1 MRKKNLKSAI
11 SAFFGALLVVA
22 LTGCAAGPDAM
33 TRNMRQVTD
42 GVEGVSGSIKALNVL
57 LVAQEDGSAVLVGTF
72 VNTSETNDEIT
83 SIVANGIVGE
93 ISVSPLVQYT
103 GPAIFEGES
112 KNSSARF
119 PGLNARVSDH
129 VELEVSFRTAAPM
142 KLSALVREKA
152 AEYANVGSA
161 ENVEN

>member
-103 GPAIFEGES
+103 GPVIFEGES

>member
-11 SAFFGALLVVA
+11 SALFGGLLVVV
-22 LTGCAAGPDAM
+22 LTGCSASGPDAQ
-33 TRNMRQVTD
+33 TRNFRQVTD

-72 VNTSETNDEIT
+72 VNSSEDRDAIT
-83 SIVANGIVGE
+83 SITANGIVGE
-93 ISVSPLVQYT
+93 ISVSTLDQYS

-119 PGLNARVSDH
+119 VGLNAKASQLVN
-129 VELEVSFRTAAPM
+129 LEISFATAAPM
-142 KLSALVREKA
+142 KLSALVRAKA
-152 AEYANVGSA
+152 EEYANVG
-161 ENVEN
+161 N